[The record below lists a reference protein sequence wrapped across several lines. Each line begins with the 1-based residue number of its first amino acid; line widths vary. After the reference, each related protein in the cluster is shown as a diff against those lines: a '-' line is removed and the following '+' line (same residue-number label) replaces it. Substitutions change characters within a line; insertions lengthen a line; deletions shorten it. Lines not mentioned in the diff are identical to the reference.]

1 LVATVGDR
9 RYKRIVPER
18 LRRLTLIFQRT
29 PIYFVTCCTANRQP
43 FLATK
48 EIHATFVKF
57 AESGEIFGAFAG
69 RYVIMPDHLHLF
81 VCFDE
86 ERINLSRWMKAL
98 KGSLSASFRNKPFD
112 PPFWQKGFF
121 DHVLRSA
128 ESYEEKW
135 HYVRDNPVRTRLV
148 PTWQAWP
155 YAGEIFDLE
164 FRFEL

>member
-1 LVATVGDR
+1 M
-9 RYKRIVPER
+9 PER
-18 LRRLTLIFQRT
+18 LRRLSPVFQRR
-29 PIYFVTCCTANRQP
+29 PIYFVTCCTAKRQQ

-48 EIHATFVKF
+48 EAHQTFVKF
-57 AESGEIFGAFAG
+57 AQSGEAFGAFIG

-81 VCFDE
+81 VSFDE

-98 KGSLSASFRNKPFD
+98 EGSLSAWFRNRHFD

-135 HYVRDNPVRTRLV
+135 HYVRDNPARAGLV
-148 PTWQAWP
+148 PTWEAWP

-164 FRFEL
+164 FRAEL